1 MSEAKKC
8 PWGVP
13 AAPIEEAP
21 SLSEVMSEQLADD
34 LVHKQESRERLQQEE
49 DQAFALA
56 LQASISASE
65 ASANGTSDDA
75 DIAKVMSQAS
85 ASHNEGVKEGQ
96 STDCKDDL
104 LIAQML
110 QMQFDN
116 ERHNHRQRRESSQQ
130 K

>member
-1 MSEAKKC
+1 MY
-8 PWGVP
+8 
-13 AAPIEEAP
+13 IYN
-21 SLSEVMSEQLADD
+21 
-34 LVHKQESRERLQQEE
+34 
-49 DQAFALA
+49 QAFALA

-75 DIAKVMSQAS
+75 DIAKAMAQAS

-116 ERHNHRQRRESSQQ
+116 EHDTIIANEEKAHNRSGGP
-130 K
+130 